1 MQHDVINRYH
11 DDMIRTQVQLTEKQV
26 KALKRA
32 ATNRGASISALI
44 REAID
49 HMIEEPSRDVVW
61 QRAVDAIGRLRSDR
75 ANVSEEHDR
84 YLADAYRR

>member
-1 MQHDVINRYH
+1 MMCISLSSLP
-11 DDMIRTQVQLTEKQV
+11 MIRTQIQLTEKQA

-32 ATNRGASISALI
+32 ASARGVSMAALV
-44 REAID
+44 REAVD
-49 HMIEEPSRDVVW
+49 RVTEGRTEDVVW
-61 QRAVDAIGRLRSDR
+61 KRALAAVGAFRGDK